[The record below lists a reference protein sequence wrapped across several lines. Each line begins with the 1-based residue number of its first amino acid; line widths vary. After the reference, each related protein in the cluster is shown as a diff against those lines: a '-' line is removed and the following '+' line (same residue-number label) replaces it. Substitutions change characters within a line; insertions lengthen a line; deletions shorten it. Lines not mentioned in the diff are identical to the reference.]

1 MKKKWLVVIGVAILV
16 SIFATAAFAD
26 NSIKLFVNGQ
36 EIKTDV
42 PPQIINGRTMVPV
55 RWIAEAL
62 GADIQWDGQ
71 NNAVKINKPYF
82 VSSLPE
88 AEARLYPFQEINGM
102 YDGFILEVKGNRKYF
117 DWKNVTNPT
126 YAPQLFFN
134 DINQDSEKELIV
146 ILTTGTGTGFHTE
159 DIHILTPG
167 DFTEIDVEEPDDI
180 VKQHINTKIESDG
193 DDIAI
198 QIITGSEETTIHK
211 EKGYAATWFDNVVF
225 GNSYCYEVIDN
236 ELVVSIRAQVSP
248 AYFIGEIKAAY
259 VFDNGKYR
267 AKRIKFT
274 NQDESDKTPTVYKNI
289 QYGFSFSLPE
299 SRQGYSIIKDK
310 WEGLIREVYKIA

>member
-1 MKKKWLVVIGVAILV
+1 MKKKWLVIIGVAILV
-16 SIFATAAFAD
+16 SIMATAAFAD
-26 NSIKLFVNGQ
+26 NSVKLFVNGQ

-62 GADIQWDGQ
+62 GADIQWDGK

-88 AEARLYPFQEINGM
+88 AEARLYPFQEIDGM
-102 YDGFILEVKGNRKYF
+102 YDGFILEIKGNRKYF

-126 YAPQLFFN
+126 YAPQLFLN

-146 ILTTGTGTGFHTE
+146 VLTTGTGTGFHTE
-159 DIHILTPG
+159 DIHIITPEN
-167 DFTEIDVEEPDDI
+167 FTEIAVEAPADI
-180 VKQHINTKIESDG
+180 VKQHINAKIESYG

-211 EKGYAATWFDNVVF
+211 EKGYAAIWFDNVVF
-225 GNSYCYEVIDN
+225 GNSYCYEVIDH
-236 ELVVSIRAQVSP
+236 ELVVSICAQVSP

-267 AKRIKFT
+267 AKRVEFI
-274 NQDESDKTPTVYKNI
+274 NLDEGV
-289 QYGFSFSLPE
+289 
-299 SRQGYSIIKDK
+299 R
-310 WEGLIREVYKIA
+310 